1 MLLLALPLCLML
13 ASYVARML
21 ICRIS
26 ARNEVKLAPAELA
39 YLAREGDMTH
49 TMVVLGFDL
58 FHRALKRGDDSVY
71 LLPYEKRLWQT
82 TKDFLQTKAKDQVE
96 KLTPLPK
103 SSNPV
108 EIVAKLSG
116 SYKFLT
122 GTARQVVRQI
132 LSDPR
137 QLRKYFSPQALGR
150 FVTDVLSSGYKDV
163 ISSEIIASLRKN
175 GFLLAKDKQESLSS
189 WLLIIAALGFAV
201 LINLAWL
208 LTGHRVAF
216 VLLLIMATVNAV
228 CFKMTFS
235 ILKVLPLYE
244 EVNLVLK
251 HVMLKNFAVRM
262 CRILTRILKVLLV
275 ILVFLI
281 VLLFFSIDLLV
292 IMLFSYHA
300 VITLLFNTALLT
312 VSCYVLLSI
321 LLDSLWVQAAPMP
334 TVAGA
339 ELVSRYRKTFADA
352 NIIESFKEIL
362 ASPSYD
368 PKVSELLAIYGYDT
382 LWLMT

>member
-1 MLLLALPLCLML
+1 
-13 ASYVARML
+13 ML

-39 YLAREGDMTH
+39 FLSRDGDMTH

-58 FHRALKRGDDSVY
+58 FHRALKRGDESPY
-71 LLPYEKRLWQT
+71 LLPYEQRLWQT
-82 TKDFLQTKAKDQVE
+82 TKEFLQNKAKDQVE

-137 QLRKYFSPQALGR
+137 HLRKYFSPSALGR

-163 ISSEIIASLRKN
+163 ISTEIIASLRAS
-175 GFLLAKDKQESLSS
+175 GFLLSKEKQQSLSS
-189 WLLIIAALGFAV
+189 WLLVIAAMGFAV

-208 LTGHRVAF
+208 LTGSLPAF
-216 VLLLIMATVNAV
+216 FLLLAMAIINAI
-228 CFKMTFS
+228 CFKLVFS

-251 HVMLKNFAVRM
+251 HVTLKNFAVRL
-262 CRILTRILKVLLV
+262 CRILSGILRVLLVVLV
-275 ILVFLI
+275 ILV
-281 VLLFFSIDLLV
+281 VLLFFSIDLLLL
-292 IMLFSYHA
+292 MLFSYHA
-300 VITLLFNTALLT
+300 SITLLFNTILLT
-312 VSCYVLLSI
+312 VNCFVIWSVLLKSFVVH
-321 LLDSLWVQAAPMP
+321 LSPML
-334 TVAGA
+334 TTAG
-339 ELVSRYRKTFADA
+339 EEMVSKYRKSFADA
-352 NIIESFKEIL
+352 NIVESFKEIL
-362 ASPSYD
+362 TSQTYD
-368 PKVSELLAIYGYDT
+368 PKVSELLAVYGYDT
-382 LWLMT
+382 LWLLT